1 MSTNTGIK
9 VLGIIIAVLSTLWL
23 LTVYFMFKDAE
34 NPLILII
41 VMGAIPVGF
50 VFVIYWVIKELAEK
64 YKKI

>member
-34 NPLILII
+34 NPLILIT

-50 VFVIYWVIKELAEK
+50 VFVIYWVIKELVEK